1 MIEQRASLKNLSV
14 ERCPECGASLLM
26 RDQESAEV
34 VCTNCGFVVATKL
47 ADRGPEW
54 RAFTPEQQT
63 KRARVGAPHTFTIHD
78 KGLSTKI
85 DWRDIRG
92 FPPEKKAQ
100 LHRLRRWQRRSRVC
114 GSTERTLA
122 SALSEMHRMADALNL
137 PKNILETASVIY
149 RKAVRKHLIRGRPI
163 QGTVVAAIYLACRR
177 CGLVRTL
184 GEMAQASGINRKEV
198 GRHYRFLVKKL
209 GCSVPPVKAE
219 DHVTRLC
226 NELALHGKGEEVAY
240 KIVKAA
246 RKLRLTSGRGPKGV
260 AAAASYMASKVVARA
275 RECRT
280 QREVA
285 EVMDVTEVTIRNRYK
300 EMMEKLLIVVSL

>member
-1 MIEQRASLKNLSV
+1 MREQGVSLESPSV
-14 ERCPECGASLLM
+14 KRCPECGASLLI

-34 VCTNCGFVVATKL
+34 VCTNCGIVVDTKL
-47 ADRGPEW
+47 ANRGPEW
-54 RAFTPEQQT
+54 RAFTPEQHT

-100 LHRLRRWQRRSRVC
+100 LHRLRRWQRRSRVS
-114 GSTERTLA
+114 STTEKALA
-122 SALSEMHRMADALNL
+122 TALSEMHRMADALNL

-149 RKAVRKHLIRGRPI
+149 RKAIKKRLNRGRSV
-163 QGTVVAAIYLACRR
+163 QGMAVAAIYLACRR

-198 GRHYRFLVKKL
+198 GHYYRFLVKEL
-209 GCSVPPVKAE
+209 DYFVPSVKAE
-219 DHVTRLC
+219 EYVSRLC
-226 NELALHGKGEEVAY
+226 NELIVRGKVEGVTY
-240 KIVKAA
+240 KIIKMA
-246 RKLRLTSGRGPKGV
+246 RKLRLTSGRGGKGL
-260 AAAASYMASKVVARA
+260 AAAASYLASTVAGDR
-275 RECRT
+275 RT

-285 EVMDVTEVTIRNRYK
+285 EAMDVTEVTVRNRYK
-300 EMMEKLLIVVSL
+300 EMMKKLLIVVSL